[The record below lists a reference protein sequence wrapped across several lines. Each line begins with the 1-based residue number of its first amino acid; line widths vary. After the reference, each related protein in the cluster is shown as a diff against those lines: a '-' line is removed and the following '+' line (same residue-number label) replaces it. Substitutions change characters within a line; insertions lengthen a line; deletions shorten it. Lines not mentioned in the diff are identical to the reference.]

1 MEQLVCRQPGP
12 IVALRSEEGIFA
24 IQARRKGGQAVIT
37 PLAEETA
44 EQEIVLEGLAL
55 IRHIRRG
62 HVDVRQG
69 LTYGGGSRRS
79 IFIRTR
85 EVSYYPPNLLRRRIE
100 IRRCRLYFF
109 EGV

>member
-44 EQEIVLEGLAL
+44 EQKIVLEGLSL
-55 IRHIRRG
+55 IRHIRRRYI
-62 HVDVRQG
+62 DVRQG
-69 LTYGGGSRRS
+69 FTYGGHGCHSTLV
-79 IFIRTR
+79 RTR
-85 EVSYYPPNLLRRRIE
+85 EVRYRLPNLHRRRVE
-100 IRRCRLYFF
+100 VR
-109 EGV
+109 